1 MKKLFILGMVLISA
15 NTYAQKKKKQQ
26 DIEAIKSMCGC
37 YEVTFNFAET
47 FASDKDYEFHDNYR
61 TGGLEWVTAAE
72 ESNDK
77 IVLQHLL
84 IVGDTMII
92 KHWRQDWLYENT
104 ELYSYYKDK
113 TWKPVTLPKE
123 QVKGQWTQ
131 KVYQVD
137 DEPRYEGSATWIHAD
152 GRHYWENTT
161 DAPLPRREHTKR
173 SDYNVMKRRNRHE
186 LTTEGWV
193 HEQDNDKVI
202 REGGKDVVLAQE
214 KGLNTYKKVDDSQCL
229 VAKQWWDKN
238 AQYWADVRAVW
249 DELFNTRKELSFKSK
264 VDDKLLFQHLFALGN
279 ELSGDE
285 YNSEKARQLIRKA
298 IQPYLISDIEL
309 ASK

>member
-1 MKKLFILGMVLISA
+1 MRKLLILSMVFIVA

-47 FASDKDYEFHDNYR
+47 FASEKDYEFHDNYK

-104 ELYSYYKDK
+104 ELYTYYKDK

-137 DEPRYEGSATWIHAD
+137 DEPRYEGSATWIHTD
-152 GRHYWENTT
+152 GRHYWENTA

-186 LTTEGWV
+186 LTAEGWI

-202 REGGKDVVLAQE
+202 RESDKDVILAQE
-214 KGLNTYKKVDDSQCL
+214 KGLNTYKKVSDEQCQ
-229 VAKQWWDKN
+229 VAKKWWKEN
-238 AQYWADVRAVW
+238 EQYWADVRAVW

-264 VDDKLLFQHLFALGN
+264 VEDKLLFQRLFSLGD
-279 ELSGDE
+279 ELSSKE
-285 YNSEKARQLIRKA
+285 YNSENARQLIRKA